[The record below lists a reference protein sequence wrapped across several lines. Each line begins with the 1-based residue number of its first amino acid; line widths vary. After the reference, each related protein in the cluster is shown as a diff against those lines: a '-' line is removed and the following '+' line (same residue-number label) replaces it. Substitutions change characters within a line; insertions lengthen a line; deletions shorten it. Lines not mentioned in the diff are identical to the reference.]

1 MPGRPSDRRKKDF
14 VVINVV
20 KQAIMLP
27 RNVLIIGGGWAGLSA
42 AIHLVDQGLPVTV
55 IEAAP
60 QLGGRARTIFF
71 SDKKVDNGQHL
82 MIGAYHRVKTIVEKI
97 NLSSD
102 LFLTTPLRLHLY
114 STYKHLK
121 FNLPNL
127 RWPLNLLIGLIF
139 TNSFTLSERWALLK
153 FCRKLLIQRF
163 ETTSEMSVSDF
174 LYRHQLPDRIIRDF
188 FDPLCLA
195 ALSTPP
201 AYASAEVFLAVLQDT
216 FAGHTD
222 NTKLLFARK
231 DLSDLFGLPAQNY
244 IEAHGGKV
252 LTNTRALKFMIENNR
267 IKGVGTSNG
276 WMHSDHVILA
286 TSFQHARLILEQH
299 DISKPIAERL
309 QDLKSEQITTVYLQY
324 DHALCLELP
333 MIGMLGTWSQWV
345 FDRGF
350 ANQPGLFAVVMT
362 GIGPHM
368 EVDNQTLITQI
379 SRELNAQFPK
389 IPLQAN
395 AARVIRE
402 KRAAFS
408 CRVGV
413 NTIRPTIKTELPGLW
428 LAGDYTQTGYP
439 ASLEGAVKSGQQCA
453 EQLLKVL
460 NERNSMV

>member
-1 MPGRPSDRRKKDF
+1 
-14 VVINVV
+14 
-20 KQAIMLP
+20 MLP

-82 MIGAYHRVKTIVEKI
+82 MIGAYHRVKSILKKL
-97 NLSSD
+97 NHSSD

-114 STYKHLK
+114 SSYKHLK
-121 FNLPNL
+121 FSLPNL
-127 RWPLNLLIGLIF
+127 RWPLNLLSGLLF
-139 TNSFTLSERWALLK
+139 SNSFTLSERWTLLK
-153 FCRKLLIQRF
+153 FCRMLLIKRF
-163 ETTSEMSVSDF
+163 QTSSEMSVSDF
-174 LYRHQLPDRIIRDF
+174 LYSHQLPDRIIRDF
-188 FDPLCLA
+188 FEPLCLA

-216 FAGHTD
+216 FAGHAE
-222 NTKLLFARK
+222 NTKLLFAKK
-231 DLSDLFGLPAQNY
+231 DLSDLFGLPAQTY
-244 IEAHGGKV
+244 IETHGGKV
-252 LTNTRALKFMIENNR
+252 LTNTRATQLIIQNNR
-267 IKGVGTSNG
+267 IKGIGTTRG

-286 TSFQHARLILEQH
+286 TSFQHAQTMLEQH
-299 DISKPIAERL
+299 EISTPIARRL
-309 QDLKSEQITTVYLQY
+309 QELKPEQITTVYLQY
-324 DHALCLELP
+324 DKDLYLELP
-333 MIGMLGTWSQWV
+333 MTGMLGTWSQWV
-345 FDRGF
+345 FDRRF

-368 EVDNQTLITQI
+368 EVDNKTLITQI
-379 SRELNAQFPK
+379 SRELNAHFPR

-408 CRVGV
+408 CRVGI
-413 NTIRPTIKTELPGLW
+413 NKIRPTMKTELPGLW